1 MRPNHYRFRAVW
13 PVAAP
18 PSRVYTALE
27 RLDAYPAWWPQVR
40 EFARTGQESGLLRI
54 RASLPYRLSIALH
67 ARRRDQAAGILEV
80 GMSGDLDGWARWCV
94 RPDNG
99 GSVALFTQDVEV
111 GKRLLRLLAVP
122 ARPLFVANHR
132 LMMRGGLHGLRT
144 LLERGLDEE

>member
-1 MRPNHYRFRAVW
+1 MDPNHYRFRAVW

-18 PSRVYTALE
+18 PSRVYAALE

-40 EFARTGQESGLLRI
+40 GFARTGEDSGLLRI
-54 RASLPYRLSIALH
+54 RAALPYRLSIALH
-67 ARRRDQAAGILEV
+67 ARRRDPAAGILEV
-80 GMSGDLDGWARWCV
+80 GMSGDLVGWACWSV
-94 RPDNG
+94 RAADG
-99 GSVALFTQDVEV
+99 GSVALFAQDVEV
-111 GKRLLRLLAVP
+111 ERRLLRMLAVP